1 MKKHYKLIVAIVLL
15 VAVVAAIAYCA
26 VNYSFSAQDLY
37 EWYKQHMTYVVIGL
51 LMAIES
57 SIVPL
62 PSEVVVP
69 PAAYFSLQAHSQLD
83 IFMVMLIAT
92 AGAYLGSIVNYVL
105 SMIIGRPL
113 IYAFADSKIG
123 HMFMLNSAKLKHAE
137 DYFQRKG
144 SIAIFLGRL
153 LPAVRHLISIPA
165 GMSKMNFLKFSI
177 YTILGASV
185 WNAVL
190 SGLGYMLYLVV
201 PDDAQLFDALEHYNE
216 YLKIAGYGL
225 ILLIVA
231 YLVVR
236 HYKKKRH
243 KQQAAS
249 EANTE
254 SQN

>member
-15 VAVVAAIAYCA
+15 VAIVAAIAYLA
-26 VNYSFSAQDLY
+26 ANYSFSARDLY
-37 EWYKQHMTYVVIGL
+37 EWYKEHMTYVVIAL

-69 PAAYFSLQAHSQLD
+69 PAAYFSLQAHSQLE
-83 IFMVMLIAT
+83 IFMVMAIAT
-92 AGAYLGSIVNYVL
+92 VGAYLGSIVNYVL

-190 SGLGYMLYLVV
+190 SGLGYMLYLAV

-216 YLKIAGYGL
+216 YLKIAGYGF

-236 HYKKKRH
+236 HYKKKRR

-249 EANTE
+249 EANT
-254 SQN
+254 